1 MKNLEPKKIKGT
13 GIQLLLAIMIAMH
26 LLFVLIP
33 FSDKSYA
40 TTDYPLYDLLDTYFM
55 MAMIFNPIFLA
66 GMVKKVIEIE
76 EQHHMWALLLSFGQS
91 VQRILLNKWKTLAY
105 KLLLVHVCE
114 WGVMLVLASSST
126 HFEINPDLLMRC
138 GIYFLTSLFI
148 NLFFVAFFILIEMKV
163 KKEYFSTFFSIICSM
178 SGIICMLTSKTLSYI
193 NPFAWY
199 VTLLNISF
207 VKEGDTFKRLL
218 NDLQIMTF
226 FISLLS
232 LLLLI
237 QVIKNFKNSPSQKE
251 Y

>member
-1 MKNLEPKKIKGT
+1 MKNLEPQKIKGI
-13 GIQLLLAIMIAMH
+13 GIQLLLVITIAMH
-26 LLFVLIP
+26 LLFILLHIH
-33 FSDKSYA
+33 DKSFA
-40 TTDYPLYDLLDTYFM
+40 NTEYPLYEILDTYFLV
-55 MAMIFNPIFLA
+55 AMIFNPILLA
-66 GMVKKVIEIE
+66 AMVKKVIEIE
-76 EQHHMWALLLSFGQS
+76 EKNHMWTLLLSFGQS
-91 VQRILLNKWKTLAY
+91 VPHLLLNKWKTLAY
-105 KLLLVHVCE
+105 KLLLVHLCE
-114 WGVMLVLASSST
+114 WGVMLVLASSLT

-148 NLFFVAFFILIEMKV
+148 NLFIVAFFILIEMKV

-218 NDLQIMTF
+218 NDLQSRTF
-226 FISLLS
+226 FISVLS
-232 LLLLI
+232 LLFFILM
-237 QVIKNFKNSPSQKE
+237 IKNFKNSPSQKE